1 MRPGLQANV
10 PSNRPS
16 LVWTAQGMGRSQGLT
31 DVHGSHSISGQPGSR
46 GETCEGCSLLST
58 GGGTPASL
66 HPGRKQDSCSFLCPH
81 TSSLPAA
88 FHFWLQ
94 QSWER
99 LRASISSLVNAVL
112 TCPNLTRLF
121 VRVKLIT
128 YLKPW
133 AHKIL

>member
-16 LVWTAQGMGRSQGLT
+16 LVWTAQVMGHSQGLT
-31 DVHGSHSISGQPGSR
+31 DIHGSYSISGQPGGR
-46 GETCEGCSLLST
+46 GESSPHRSLLCP
-58 GGGTPASL
+58 GGGTPAPL

-88 FHFWLQ
+88 FHFWLK
-94 QSWER
+94 QSWEC
-99 LRASISSLVNAVL
+99 LRAPVSSLVNAVL
-112 TCPNLTRLF
+112 ACPKLTGLF

-133 AHKIL
+133 AHRIL

>member
-16 LVWTAQGMGRSQGLT
+16 LVWTAQVMGRSQGLT
-31 DVHGSHSISGQPGSR
+31 DVHGSYSISGQPGGR

-58 GGGTPASL
+58 GGGTPAPL

-81 TSSLPAA
+81 TSSLPLLATII
-88 FHFWLQ
+88 LGM
-94 QSWER
+94 
-99 LRASISSLVNAVL
+99 LRAPVSSLVNAVL
-112 TCPNLTRLF
+112 ACPKLTGLF

-133 AHKIL
+133 AHRIL